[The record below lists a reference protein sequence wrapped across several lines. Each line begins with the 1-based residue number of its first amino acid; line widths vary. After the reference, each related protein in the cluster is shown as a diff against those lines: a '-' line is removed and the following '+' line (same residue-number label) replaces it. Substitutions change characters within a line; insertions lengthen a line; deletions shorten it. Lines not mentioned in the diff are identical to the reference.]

1 MGKLVFP
8 FQPIDLSIVYPGEYQ
23 MPMEDA
29 KSIDESPLSISEVC
43 ALLFHGHSHEGSF
56 DWFCLD
62 DYVFRGLLEAECDGS
77 DASFVG

>member
-1 MGKLVFP
+1 MTVTKAISLEICRNIITAMGKLVFP
-8 FQPIDLSIVYPGEYQ
+8 FQPIDLTIVYPGEYQ

-56 DWFCLD
+56 D
-62 DYVFRGLLEAECDGS
+62 
-77 DASFVG
+77 